1 MANNEVKLKLSVDGT
16 TAVLSDFDRVRSKM
30 SGVSDAAAN
39 MGGVLKSMAAA
50 FSVTAVTAWVRSVN
64 NGVDA
69 LNDLRDATG
78 ASISNLSALED
89 IARRTGGTLDTVSTT
104 LVKFNQI
111 LNAAK
116 AGSGP
121 ELALKAIGLSV
132 AELKALDPAEA
143 LRQTA
148 VALSGFADDGGKARI
163 IMELFG
169 KTVKEVAPFLN
180 DLAEKTK
187 LVGTVTAEEA
197 LEAEKL
203 NKEFF
208 NMGKNVTDL
217 SRQMVGPLVSA
228 FNKLIEKQRELKKEG
243 KFGLFTT
250 MQDMADRETRYQDG
264 RYTGSWG
271 SAVGN
276 AGRGS
281 INPALV
287 KPALPDLPDTAA
299 LAGAARDAAKALAAQ
314 EKATADLLKT
324 QIEAAKWNT
333 KAVDELFEAQEK
345 QRLGVE
351 DQIKTART
359 TLEQIEF
366 ETACW
371 A

>member
-132 AELKALDPAEA
+132 AELKALAPAEA

-243 KFGLFTT
+243 
-250 MQDMADRETRYQDG
+250 
-264 RYTGSWG
+264 
-271 SAVGN
+271 
-276 AGRGS
+276 
-281 INPALV
+281 
-287 KPALPDLPDTAA
+287 
-299 LAGAARDAAKALAAQ
+299 
-314 EKATADLLKT
+314 
-324 QIEAAKWNT
+324 
-333 KAVDELFEAQEK
+333 
-345 QRLGVE
+345 
-351 DQIKTART
+351 
-359 TLEQIEF
+359 
-366 ETACW
+366 
-371 A
+371 